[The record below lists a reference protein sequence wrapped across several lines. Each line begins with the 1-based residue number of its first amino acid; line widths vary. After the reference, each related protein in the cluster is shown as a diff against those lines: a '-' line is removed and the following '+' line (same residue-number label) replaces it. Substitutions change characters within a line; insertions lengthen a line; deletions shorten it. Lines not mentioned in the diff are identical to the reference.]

1 MCSVC
6 LKTPCD
12 YRCPNAPDPEHIYE
26 CEFCDGGITSG
37 EDFVEID
44 CKYYHK
50 DCLSVDDLLELL
62 DIDVQV
68 AIGEGWL

>member
-1 MCSVC
+1 MCSEC
-6 LKTPCD
+6 LSTPCHP
-12 YRCPNAPDPEHIYE
+12 RCPNAPDPEHIYE

-44 CKYYHK
+44 GKYYHK

-68 AIGEGWL
+68 ALGEGWL